1 MSRRSPP
8 ATYRCLVFVKTR
20 TPIGELVGIR
30 RAIKMMMIPQTS
42 SINAAMRGRR
52 LFKMKLAFD
61 IFEKK
66 ILEGANFLLLANSAL
81 NFLLLANSVFWKEVS
96 FPGLENQ
103 KSLLIFMLR
112 NKFI

>member
-66 ILEGANFLLLANSAL
+66 ILEGANFLLLANS
-81 NFLLLANSVFWKEVS
+81 VFWKEVS